1 MSNHPAPSAG
11 WDALCLCGYSD
22 IAELV
27 QLRGQKEQEKQLH
40 GGEIVAGDTVQEG
53 ENSPMVRVKE
63 DMGVAGDPGACP

>member
-1 MSNHPAPSAG
+1 M
-11 WDALCLCGYSD
+11 
-22 IAELV
+22 